1 MLQPALALPIPEI
14 RDRHPYQEPVKH
26 GPVQAGPLRRV
37 PGHRYFLLGK
47 EGKLNRGPLSSG
59 PADKSAPPGH
69 PTASDFGPRNRFLRR
84 AMQLAHPGRPPQLL
98 QARKLPSCV
107 AYRAREGHRHPGAT
121 ERQRCSG
128 RIPEKGLQVVGV
140 ALSDF
145 VGASLLSRERRNVG
159 TSAAAGGETK
169 ARRRQR
175 QQPCA

>member
-14 RDRHPYQEPVKH
+14 RDRHPDQEPVKH

-47 EGKLNRGPLSSG
+47 EGKFNRGPRSSG

-107 AYRAREGHRHPGAT
+107 AYRGNRPQGAGHF
-121 ERQRCSG
+121 SF
-128 RIPEKGLQVVGV
+128 V
-140 ALSDF
+140 ACYPPL
-145 VGASLLSRERRNVG
+145 SLLYLSSMCSVTLFSLRRYLF
-159 TSAAAGGETK
+159 TL
-169 ARRRQR
+169 Q
-175 QQPCA
+175 